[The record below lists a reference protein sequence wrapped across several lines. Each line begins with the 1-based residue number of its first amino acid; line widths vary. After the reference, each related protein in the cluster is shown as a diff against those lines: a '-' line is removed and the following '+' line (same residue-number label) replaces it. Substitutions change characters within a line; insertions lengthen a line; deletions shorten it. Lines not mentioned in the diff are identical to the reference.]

1 MNPGNYQA
9 YLVATNLVGTDT
21 IFFSSDL
28 TVLPCLVGTEENLSS
43 EIIIYPNPTSSYIK
57 INHADKIGHIELTD
71 LTGKILLSLKYNNDS
86 GLDLSDFP
94 AGVYLLKCR
103 GNNFSSTYKIF
114 KQ

>member
-21 IFFSSDL
+21 IYFSSDL
-28 TVLPCLVGTEENLSS
+28 TVLPCLTETEETLSS
-43 EIIIYPNPTSSYIK
+43 ENMVYPNPTSSFIK
-57 INHADKIGHIELTD
+57 INHAEKIDHIEIADLTGKVLLNMNYNIDSGIELTD
-71 LTGKILLSLKYNNDS
+71 
-86 GLDLSDFP
+86 FP
-94 AGVYLLKCR
+94 SGVYLLKCF